1 MRQVRPSRT
10 PPVMIEQHVDDVFE
24 ELRMSRREEAIV
36 NLVNGQLQF
45 WKGLIVFF
53 GLIPVAKGGWMR
65 KEKGASVCVMSG
77 PPNVPFAVRYPETPA
92 FIPTVVDF
100 NIGIT
105 LDSNLSPLNGFVPY
119 NQKH

>member
-1 MRQVRPSRT
+1 
-10 PPVMIEQHVDDVFE
+10 MIEQHVDDVFE
-24 ELRMSRREEAIV
+24 ELRLSGREEAIV
-36 NLVNGQLQF
+36 NLVNGQLQL

-77 PPNVPFAVRYPETPA
+77 PPNASFAVRYPETPA
-92 FIPTVVDF
+92 FTPMVVDF
-100 NIGIT
+100 NLGIIT
-105 LDSNLSPLNGFVPY
+105 LDPNLSPPNGFVPY